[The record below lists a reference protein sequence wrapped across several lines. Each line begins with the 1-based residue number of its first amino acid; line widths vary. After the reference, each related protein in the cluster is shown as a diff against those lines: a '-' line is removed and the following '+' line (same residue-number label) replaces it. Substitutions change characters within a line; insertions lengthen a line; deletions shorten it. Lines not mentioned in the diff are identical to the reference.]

1 MVVAQ
6 SEEVAQEEVRSDPVR
21 YPDRLNIQKARERRG
36 QGEGSR
42 LIYLEK

>member
-6 SEEVAQEEVRSDPVR
+6 SKEVAQGEVRCDPMR

-36 QGEGSR
+36 QGEGSE